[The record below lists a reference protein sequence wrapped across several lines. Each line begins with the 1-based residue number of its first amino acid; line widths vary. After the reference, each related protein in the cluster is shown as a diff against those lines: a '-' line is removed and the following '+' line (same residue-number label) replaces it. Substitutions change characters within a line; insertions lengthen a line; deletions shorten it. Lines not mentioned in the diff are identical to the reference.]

1 MSRDYKTP
9 PKAAKTRSSP
19 LLVGLVIGLLLGL
32 GIALGVALYIN
43 KVPGPFQPVAPAR
56 TIEPVATPAAPAP
69 KAPAAERK
77 TDATPAT
84 ATAGEKAGDKPRF
97 EFYGILAGKEE
108 AAKDKE
114 VAVAAANTPEAP
126 AAPAETFY
134 LQLAALQNAADA
146 DNLKAELALAGI
158 EAKIQTAE
166 LPDGKTWHRVRL
178 GPFTSVES
186 IEEARARL
194 KANQR
199 TATLIRVKDKREP

>member
-9 PKAAKTRSSP
+9 PKATRGRGSP

-43 KVPGPFQPVAPAR
+43 KMPGPFQPVTPAR
-56 TIEPVATPAAPAP
+56 TIEPVVTPPTPAAGTAAP
-69 KAPAAERK
+69 DRSAGAPSPQSAS
-77 TDATPAT
+77 
-84 ATAGEKAGDKPRF
+84 GEKPRF

-108 AAKDKE
+108 AARDKD
-114 VAVAAANTPEAP
+114 VGAWNDPGAGAAV
-126 AAPAETFY
+126 APAETYY
-134 LQLAALQNAADA
+134 LQLAALQSPADA

-178 GPFTSVES
+178 GPFTSVEAV
-186 IEEARARL
+186 EEARAQL

-199 TATLIRVKDKREP
+199 TATLVRVKDRREP